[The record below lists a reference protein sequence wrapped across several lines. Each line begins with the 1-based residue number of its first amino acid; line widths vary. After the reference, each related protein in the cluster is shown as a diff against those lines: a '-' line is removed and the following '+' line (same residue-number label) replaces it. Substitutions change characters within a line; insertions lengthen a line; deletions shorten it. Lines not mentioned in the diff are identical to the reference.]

1 MNYNEAKEKLQNY
14 LMARIPLIILNT
26 LEKNRVVKMVSE
38 IHESFATNIYIHS
51 MSKGMYD
58 INSKELITNEKNLM
72 SVLSFIAED
81 LKNKRNVTY
90 VLCDIND
97 ISDDCV
103 TSEFL
108 CDVVASAEER
118 SCSIVIITE
127 QSVWPNLRR
136 LGMNIDLDLPNES
149 EILDLLHNY
158 IDKYKNEIDIS
169 WDEDKY
175 KEASTILLG
184 LSEAEIK
191 NVISV
196 LLAKRSITD
205 EDLVNLNF
213 AKSNLFANMDGLEQV
228 QVNDIVCGGL
238 QNLKRWL
245 SSKKQ
250 LFDVSKKENLK
261 KRGIKPPRGILV
273 VGVPGCGKSLTA
285 KAISK
290 SWNLPLYLLDFA
302 TVQGKYVGQSEE
314 QLRQALKTAEHV
326 SPCIL
331 WIDEIEKGLAGVN
344 DSSGVTSRM
353 IGQFLYWLQESD
365 KEVFVVATANEVNSL
380 PAELL
385 RKGRFDEI
393 FFVDLPNENERKEII
408 QLYFAKYLQIK
419 ADEEFINKLVELTNG
434 FASSDIEA
442 TIRNISYDV
451 IADQL
456 SLSKELIEGYFNKAS
471 SISKTNPERIETI
484 KKWGKDRAISA
495 S

>member
-250 LFDVSKKENLK
+250 LFDVSKKEDLK

>member
-1 MNYNEAKEKLQNY
+1 MNYNEAKDKLQNY
-14 LMARIPLIILNT
+14 LTARIPLIILNT
-26 LEKNRVVKMVSE
+26 IEKDRVIKMVSQ
-38 IHESFATNIYIHS
+38 IHETFTSNIYIHS

-58 INSKELITNEKNLM
+58 INTKEIITNEKNIM
-72 SVLSFIAED
+72 SVLAFIADD

-90 VLCDIND
+90 VLCDVND
-97 ISDDCV
+97 ISEDSV
-103 TSEFL
+103 ISEFL
-108 CDVVASAEER
+108 CDVVSSAEER
-118 SCSIVIITE
+118 SCSVVIVSE
-127 QSVWPNLRR
+127 QSIWPNLRR
-136 LGMNIDLDLPNES
+136 LGMNIDLDLPNDV
-149 EILDLLHNY
+149 EILELLHKY
-158 IDKYKNEIDIS
+158 IDKYKNEIEVT
-169 WDEDKY
+169 WDENKF
-175 KEASTILLG
+175 KEASTVLLG

-196 LLAKRSITD
+196 LIAKHSITD
-205 EDLVNLNF
+205 DDLVDLKY

-228 QVNDIVCGGL
+228 NVGDVVCGGL
-238 QNLKRWL
+238 QNLKKWL

-250 LFDVSKKENLK
+250 LFDVTKKEDLK
-261 KRGIKPPRGILV
+261 KRGIKPPRGVLV

-302 TVQGKYVGQSEE
+302 TVQGRYVGQSEE

-331 WIDEIEKGLAGVN
+331 WIDEIEKGLSGVN

-365 KEVFVVATANEVNSL
+365 KEVFVVATANDVSSL

-393 FFVDLPNENERKEII
+393 FFVDLPNEAERKEIL
-408 QLYFAKYLQIK
+408 QMYFAKYLQVRV
-419 ADEEFINKLVELTNG
+419 DDEFINKLVTQTNG

-442 TIRNISYDV
+442 TIRNLSYDV

-456 SLSKELIEGYFNKAS
+456 TLSRELIADHFGRAS
-471 SISKTNPERIETI
+471 SISKTNPEKIESI
-484 KKWGKDRAISA
+484 RKWGEGRAISA

>member
-136 LGMNIDLDLPNES
+136 HGMNIDLDLPNEF

-250 LFDVSKKENLK
+250 LFDVSKKEDLK

-456 SLSKELIEGYFNKAS
+456 SLSKELIEGYFNTAS

>member
-1 MNYNEAKEKLQNY
+1 MNYNLAKEKLESY
-14 LMARIPLIILNT
+14 LMARIPIIILKT
-26 LEKNRVVKMVSE
+26 LEKDRVVKMISQ
-38 IHESFATNIYIHS
+38 IHENFATNIYIHS

-58 INSKELITNEKNLM
+58 INTKEIVSNEKNLM
-72 SVLSFIAED
+72 SVLSFIADD

-90 VLCDIND
+90 VLCDVND
-97 ISDDCV
+97 ISEDNV

-108 CDVVASAEER
+108 CDVVTLAEER
-118 SCSIVIITE
+118 SCSIIIITE

-136 LGMNIDLDLPNES
+136 LGMNIDLDLPNEE
-149 EILDLLHNY
+149 EILSLLHNC
-158 IDKYKNEIDIS
+158 IDKYKNDIDIS
-169 WDEDKY
+169 WDENKY

-191 NVISV
+191 NVLSV
-196 LLAKRSITD
+196 LIAKRSITD
-205 EDLVNLNF
+205 EDLVDLKF

-228 QVNDIVCGGL
+228 SIDDVVFGGL
-238 QNLKRWL
+238 VNLKKWL
-245 SSKKQ
+245 NSKKQ
-250 LFDVSKKENLK
+250 LFDVSKKEDLK

-290 SWNLPLYLLDFA
+290 LWNLPLYLLDFA

-314 QLRQALKTAEHV
+314 QLKQALKTAEHV

-331 WIDEIEKGLAGVN
+331 WIDEIEKGLSGVN

-365 KEVFVVATANEVNSL
+365 KEVFVVATANEVTSL

-393 FFVDLPNENERKEII
+393 FFVDLPNEKERKEIL
-408 QLYFAKYLQIK
+408 QLYFAKYLQVRV
-419 ADEEFINKLVELTNG
+419 DDEFINKLITLTDG

-456 SLSKELIEGYFNKAS
+456 SLSKELIEEYFNKAS
-471 SISKTNPERIETI
+471 SISKTNPERIEAI